1 MLLRALYLL
10 NELLVSAAALLFLLW
25 LEKHTVPGTALFG
38 AVMLGLFGMVYDA
51 MAANLYWVE
60 WSMFAPPLALAFL
73 LENRRFAAYTD
84 EKKRLRAVFWA
95 TFAGCAVKQ
104 LMYFEFI
111 TTAMIAATIPAFVYL
126 AEHRRKLAD
135 WLRWYGTMIGG
146 AVLSFVVT
154 FGAKSAMV
162 IADRGWQDA
171 WNATLDN
178 LLSRVS
184 GLAKLLN
191 MIDSIGNVDTREAV
205 NVGVGTVLGRVF
217 GKTALLFN
225 AAHGITVGGVMLALA
240 VLAVLAVV
248 LYKLHLVTSKSCL
261 WAGVAWY
268 AMLAPL
274 SWYFMAKEHTLL
286 HSTYTLIAWY
296 VPAAFVAAAAFA
308 CCAVE
313 LVRGI
318 KSRTK

>member
-1 MLLRALYLL
+1 
-10 NELLVSAAALLFLLW
+10 
-25 LEKHTVPGTALFG
+25 
-38 AVMLGLFGMVYDA
+38 
-51 MAANLYWVE
+51 
-60 WSMFAPPLALAFL
+60 
-73 LENRRFAAYTD
+73 
-84 EKKRLRAVFWA
+84 
-95 TFAGCAVKQ
+95 
-104 LMYFEFI
+104 MYFEFI
-111 TTAMIAATIPAFVYL
+111 TTAMIAATIPVFVYL

-162 IADRGWQDA
+162 IADRGWQGA

-191 MIDSIGNVDTREAV
+191 MTDSIGNVDTREAV

-225 AAHGITVGGVMLALA
+225 AAHGITVGRVMLALA
-240 VLAVLAVV
+240 VLAVLVVV

-286 HSTYTLIAWY
+286 HSTHADCLVCAGS
-296 VPAAFVAAAAFA
+296 VCGCGSLCLLCGRA
-308 CCAVE
+308 C
-313 LVRGI
+313 VRA
-318 KSRTK
+318 